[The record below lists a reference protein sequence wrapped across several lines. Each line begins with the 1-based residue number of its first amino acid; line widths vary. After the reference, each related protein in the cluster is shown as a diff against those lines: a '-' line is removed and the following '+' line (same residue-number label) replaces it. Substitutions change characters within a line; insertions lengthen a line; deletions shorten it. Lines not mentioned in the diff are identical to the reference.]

1 MNFNFLAGSWNQFL
15 NGTLITLV
23 ISIISV
29 SLGLGWG
36 FLLALAKMSNNKILK
51 GLGWFYTWI
60 IRGTPLFLQLLFWY
74 VVLPKFGGNYRE
86 VIIAIIALI
95 INEGA
100 YGSEIIRSGIKSVN
114 VGQSEAANVLGLSKA
129 QFYKYILIPQMF
141 KNILPNIGNEL
152 VTIIKDTSLA
162 SSIAVFEVMNVAKQ
176 VGSSTFNMVEG
187 LIVAAAI
194 YLFITTITT
203 LLIGK
208 FEKKLEKY

>member
-1 MNFNFLAGSWNQFL
+1 MNFSFL
-15 NGTLITLV
+15 NVSWTQFVTGTIITLI
-23 ISIISV
+23 ISIVSV

-36 FLLALAKMSNNKILK
+36 LLLAFIKMSNNKILK
-51 GLGWFYTWI
+51 TLGWLYTWI

-86 VIIAIIALI
+86 ILIAIIALI

-100 YGSEIIRSGIKSVN
+100 YASEIIRSGIKSVN
-114 VGQSEAANVLGLSKA
+114 IGQQEAAIVLGLTKY

-176 VGSSTFNMVEG
+176 VGAATFNMVEG
-187 LIVAAAI
+187 LIVAATI
-194 YLFITTITT
+194 YLFITTFTT
-203 LLIGK
+203 LIVSK

>member
-74 VVLPKFGGNYRE
+74 VVLPKFGENYRE

-114 VGQSEAANVLGLSKA
+114 VGQSEAASVLGLSKA